1 MYKYEKCVQLNFK
14 QSSCQVLPLIVHM
27 TFKAE
32 DVCGTAGSS
41 GTLRARRSHQLCEGT
56 CWAKQEAAT
65 WACSASR
72 DLWPPDCSWCMQ
84 STLLLTP
91 HGDVGCLSRYMLLT
105 YAQISAV
112 SEYSGADGFWK
123 KFKRLVFLYKA
134 LINQAVDIWFYRQPP
149 ALPCFEGKPSQT
161 ASKPLSLSRLTFL
174 FPSAAQPVIL
184 QLPISH
190 DFQQVMCHS
199 VPQKSIAPKASFPGL
214 CMQASTRFTDSDLL
228 LFQAW

>member
-1 MYKYEKCVQLNFK
+1 MKNVFSRISSSPVVRCCHWSYTWRSK
-14 QSSCQVLPLIVHM
+14 QRM
-27 TFKAE
+27 
-32 DVCGTAGSS
+32 CGTAGSS
-41 GTLRARRSHQLCEGT
+41 GTLWARRSHQLCEGT

-72 DLWPPDCSWCMQ
+72 DLWPPDCSCWMQ

-91 HGDVGCLSRYMLLT
+91 HGDAGCLSHYMLLT

-112 SEYSGADGFWK
+112 TEYSGADDFWK

-134 LINQAVDIWFYRQPP
+134 LINQVVDIRFYRSPP
-149 ALPCFEGKPSQT
+149 VLPCFEGKPSE
-161 ASKPLSLSRLTFL
+161 AKLHPNLSLSRLTFL

-190 DFQQVMCHS
+190 DFQKVMCHS
-199 VPQKSIAPKASFPGL
+199 VPQKSITPKASFPGL
-214 CMQASTRFTDSDLL
+214 CMQASTCFTDSDLL
-228 LFQAW
+228 LFQAR